1 MTVIE
6 NIQRQR
12 SISAGQTAPYASA
25 ESFGAGYAD
34 SLNRIGNSLLEK
46 QKQRDELADLEA
58 EAEAKRALSD
68 SRIELM
74 KRQQELQLNHTGD
87 AKGFADRF
95 NNEARKF
102 LEAGRSSLSNAKSA
116 YMFNDAMEGMLT
128 SFFDSNLD
136 FENRELRSQTI
147 ARTNMSIDNEVE
159 TVRRG
164 GDAVS
169 AAIRIK
175 DHVNILDK
183 AGGSGGDIIR
193 LENDVG
199 QRIFLAN
206 IQSKVDKDRSNAL
219 NIIGEGNNKI
229 NNQLSIDELQTRVE
243 QAESGG
249 DPKARSQKGA
259 KGLMQIM
266 PNTAREVAGKLGLKE
281 IVGMTD
287 EELEVALENPELN
300 RQLGNFYLNELLQNY
315 GGDQVLATAAYNAGP
330 GNVNNWLKTVGDPR
344 TGKISH
350 QEFID
355 NIPFGETKRYVNKIF
370 GDKTGKSDPMF
381 IQLKGEYLDQAIRYA
396 RQQHHEFQV
405 EQQASMLQQHDNN
418 KANALNGI
426 AIDGSNLYSRQQ
438 WREIFG
444 EKQGD
449 AYYNE
454 QTTFKIATDKAHDI
468 QSQTPEEIKQTVI
481 SLKPT
486 GAEPDASTRW
496 DVFNTVNKI
505 AENEMQLRKTDPAS
519 IALRNNQIKALAEDQ
534 SIYEDPQKMQ
544 SYLSMSLLE
553 QQKLGIKNPKP
564 LTNDQVVSFGMQVND
579 AMTKKNSSQ
588 LLGLFQSLP
597 ELYGM
602 HFPEVI
608 AQIQSSGKLPKAVYG
623 FTALTGKNQALDA
636 QALADGIINYDAYKT
651 KVGKEFITMQEAFD
665 EAMQPLYETMDISQ
679 RDILRESGMA
689 MALSYSS
696 RLGTEKAA
704 EQAAKAFTEQYAI
717 VGKVRIDTTRY
728 DAGKV
733 GNLIG
738 IINDNLSRYSSK
750 FDTPGLS
757 FVDKQKDADLFS
769 ALSVSIN
776 NDMMREA
783 YFVTNEME
791 NGIILVDAY
800 GKHISFQ
807 GKPFEIMF
815 DDMITTYNTLLSDA
829 KNPIQSG
836 QSRERQREQAIKSFM
851 DTLFG
856 GDK

>member
-34 SLNRIGNSLLEK
+34 SLNRIGNSLLDK
-46 QKQRDELADLEA
+46 QKQRDELADMES
-58 EAEAKRALSD
+58 EAEAKRAVSD

-74 KRQQELQLNHTGD
+74 KRQQELQLNHIGD
-87 AKGFADRF
+87 ARGFADRF

-116 YMFNDAMEGMLT
+116 YMFNDAIDGMLT

-136 FENRELRSQTI
+136 FENRELRSQAVAGAEIAINNEVAI
-147 ARTNMSIDNEVE
+147 ARSGGAVDDSIKRAYEHIDF
-159 TVRRG
+159 
-164 GDAVS
+164 
-169 AAIRIK
+169 
-175 DHVNILDK
+175 LDK
-183 AGGSGGDIIR
+183 TGASSGDVIKLRNNTRQELMLANLKYTIDKDPSKALSVIGRGTLGLETLPLGELRAR
-193 LENDVG
+193 LEQV
-199 QRIFLAN
+199 
-206 IQSKVDKDRSNAL
+206 
-219 NIIGEGNNKI
+219 
-229 NNQLSIDELQTRVE
+229 
-243 QAESGG
+243 ESGG

-259 KGLMQIM
+259 KGLRQIM
-266 PNTAREVAGKLGLKE
+266 PNTAREVAGKLGLNE
-281 IVGMTD
+281 IAGMTD
-287 EELEVALENPELN
+287 AELEVALENPELN
-300 RQLGNFYLNELLQNY
+300 RQLGDFYLNELLQNY
-315 GGDQVLATAAYNAGP
+315 DGDQVLATAAYNAGP

-355 NIPFGETKRYVNKIF
+355 NIPFGETKRYVGKIL
-370 GDKTGKSDPMF
+370 GNQTGAGHASFSGLTGGYKD
-381 IQLKGEYLDQAIRYA
+381 EAERYSEKQY
-396 RQQHHEFQV
+396 RDWQVKQQG
-405 EQQASMLQQHDNN
+405 SMLQQHDNN

-426 AIDGSNLYSRQQ
+426 AIDGSSLYSRKQ

-481 SLKPT
+481 TLKPT

-717 VGKVRIDTTRY
+717 VGKVRIDTNRY
-728 DAGKV
+728 DVSKV
-733 GNLIG
+733 TD
-738 IINDNLSRYSSK
+738 IITAIRYNLSEYSGK
-750 FDTPGLS
+750 FDVPGLQYI
-757 FVDKQKDADLFS
+757 DKEKDSDLFS

-800 GKHISFQ
+800 GEHISFQ

-815 DDMITTYNTLLSDA
+815 DDMISAYNKFLLPETTA
-829 KNPIQSG
+829 EIGPGWHQ
-836 QSRERQREQAIKSFM
+836 RREQALKAFM